1 MAHTAVYGIYG
12 SRQDAEMAIDS
23 MRSAGF
29 RATDISVLFP
39 ENEGTKDIG
48 HEKHTKAPEKAATG
62 AVVAG
67 GAGAA
72 LGWLVGIGALAIPG
86 IGPFVAAGPIM
97 AALAGLGAGSV
108 VGGLTGALIGAG
120 IPEYE
125 AKRYEGRIR
134 NGGILLSVHCEDD
147 LLVSRAKQLLK
158 HTGAED
164 IASAEEGRVP
174 GGPGRDVTRDSVV
187 ARDSVTYPVHDR
199 VQDRLHD
206 HANETSVPD
215 RTVRS
220 VPVEPTIVRTTPVET
235 VRNVHHDPLVTT
247 HEDVYD
253 RRVVDT
259 TVPVDHTRMPSHP
272 LHDTALVEDAEIADT
287 RRVRRDQDSRVLPDE
302 DRRDR
307 VEPPP
312 PTELL

>member
-1 MAHTAVYGIYG
+1 
-12 SRQDAEMAIDS
+12 MAIDS

-164 IASAEEGRVP
+164 IASAEEARVP
-174 GGPGRDVTRDSVV
+174 GGPRRDVDRDGVS
-187 ARDSVTYPVHDR
+187 DPVRQPLHDHAQDR
-199 VQDRLHD
+199 VQDTHVTDR
-206 HANETSVPD
+206 VV
-215 RTVRS
+215 RTV
-220 VPVEPTIVRTTPVET
+220 PAEPTIVRTTPVET
-235 VRNVHHDPLVTT
+235 EHTVHRDPLVNA
-247 HEDVYD
+247 HDDVYD

-272 LHDTALVEDAEIADT
+272 LHDTALVEDAEIVDT
-287 RRVRRDQDSRVLPDE
+287 RRVRRDPDSRVLPDE